1 MRLPGFRGMAVASA
15 LVATLASSGVAAHSH
30 GGSDKHGGAQGPHEG
45 NGMMGDRSS
54 MEAPAGMP
62 GPGKMGG
69 HGMMHGSGMMMGGP
83 GMMMGG
89 SGMMGHMGAMGG
101 MTPYMAVMLGL
112 SEEQMAEVHQIR
124 DDRMGEHWNL
134 MRQMHG
140 SMQGL
145 MSVWGEPDPEPSEVG
160 AMYAQ
165 MSEIKR
171 KMIELQVEMRRAVRD
186 VLTAEQRERL
196 DRMHRLHMPQA
207 MTPSGG

>member
-1 MRLPGFRGMAVASA
+1 MQLQWVRGMAAVGA
-15 LVATLASSGVAAHSH
+15 LIAALASTGVAAHGS
-30 GGSDKHGGAQGPHEG
+30 GSSDKHGGGHGAHGD
-45 NGMMGDRSS
+45 GMMGDRSS

-62 GPGKMGG
+62 DRGMMGG
-69 HGMMHGSGMMMGGP
+69 HGTMHGSGMMGGP

-89 SGMMGHMGAMGG
+89 HGMMGHMGSMGG
-101 MTPYMAVMLGL
+101 MTPAMAVRLGL
-112 SEEQMAEVHQIR
+112 SEEQMDQVHQIR

-145 MSVWGEPDPEPSEVG
+145 MSVWSQPDPDPSEVG

-165 MSEIKR
+165 VSEIKR
-171 KMIELQVEMRRAVRD
+171 KMIELRAEMRRAVRD

-196 DRMHRLHMPQA
+196 DEMRRSH
-207 MTPSGG
+207 PSR